1 MKAGIIT
8 FHDANN
14 YGAVLQ
20 AYALNKKIGEYCSSE
35 IINYHNE
42 KFHKSHSTSGIKNK
56 IINLIYRNAIKKKN
70 KEFSEFRKNKLL
82 IKGDIIRDE
91 QLSQLNDIFDVFI
104 SGSDQVWNL
113 KCSGNNDS
121 YFLNFV
127 NDTKK
132 KNSYSA
138 SFGTREP
145 KLDEMHIKYI
155 KEFNHISVR
164 ERSGKDYLSEININ
178 AVKTCDPVFLLDK
191 GEWDKLAGDNSD
203 RYILVYEVVNGVNM
217 INFAKMLSKV
227 QKLKVI
233 VITSSYKPILSV
245 KTLRDIGPI
254 KWLNLI
260 KNAEYIIT
268 NSFHG
273 LAFSLIFNK
282 QFFVELLSNS
292 DSNARMIELLEDM
305 NLSSRLISDWQ
316 DIVKLDNIE
325 FDNVNKKIK
334 EVRKESIEYIG
345 TIIRRKRKK

>member
-82 IKGDIIRDE
+82 IKGDIIKDE

>member
-82 IKGDIIRDE
+82 IKGNIIRDE